1 MAAIGGAVGGRVR
14 ALTGSVPEVRAF
26 ANAPPAAHSKLTL
39 PLHCDQLLGVRLG
52 CWRRIHSALRS
63 LRLRG
68 DRKLTPGVRA
78 QEGQP
83 DGADGA
89 KGGGAK
95 GGGGGLFAC
104 CGCPGPSK
112 AD

>member
-1 MAAIGGAVGGRVR
+1 
-14 ALTGSVPEVRAF
+14 
-26 ANAPPAAHSKLTL
+26 
-39 PLHCDQLLGVRLG
+39 
-52 CWRRIHSALRS
+52 LRS

-68 DRKLTPGVRA
+68 DHKLTSGVRA